1 MTVQYSIQRVL
12 SDGTLTVVP
21 LGIQYLQR
29 DDIFIRIGGEETP
42 ASGASNGFTWYFI
55 DNTTLK
61 INPVVPN
68 GVEVY
73 IYRRTDT
80 ASMYNVYSQNAQFDE
95 STVDENNQQLLFI
108 AQEYLEQGIPGAGV
122 QDVIYVGENQTQYLY
137 QMRLTD
143 GGITPEFGIPKPNTD
158 ILGYNYLGPY
168 AAGLVLNSSRDTI
181 SKDGRLFARDGA
193 YPYTLTG
200 DFIADGPWIAL
211 STSTGIYLYNFTASA
226 GQTEFTLPHAITPGT
241 IPLVFV
247 RGVYQ
252 QSGVAYNVDTSNSRI
267 IRFTSG
273 LLANDSIQVA
283 AMSGADVVSQGNR
296 TAFVFKNS
304 ATQPATPVGTSPAG
318 WSLSPSTPSAGEFTY
333 ISSGLLSGEYG
344 TLIGTWSTP
353 SRFSGERG
361 ASGTNGTNGVNGAD
375 GASVQ
380 NLELVSKVDATTT
393 YKFLLST
400 GAYTNTFQVL
410 DGVSVQALELVNKVG
425 KVATYR
431 FLLSSGSYTN
441 TFQVLDGN
449 DGAGSVISV
458 NGVSPDVG
466 GNVTLTAADV
476 GADSSGTATSAVSSH
491 VALADPHSQYE
502 YRWVNT
508 TANTGTINTAKRV
521 RWLVDTSVTRN
532 RTIGADVTD
541 LVVKDVTGQAG
552 TNSIT
557 ITAPAGKTINGAAT
571 ETIDVNYGWVQ
582 YVLVG
587 TDFKTIG
594 GQ

>member
-1 MTVQYSIQRVL
+1 MTVQYSIQKMV
-12 SDGTLTVVP
+12 SDGTLSTIA

-29 DDIFIRIGGEETP
+29 NDIYMRIAGEDTP
-42 ASGASNGFTWYFI
+42 QSGAPNGFTWYFS
-55 DNTTLK
+55 DNTTIK
-61 INPVVPN
+61 IHPVVPN

-80 ASMYNVYSQNAQFDE
+80 ASMCNVYSQNAQFDE
-95 STVDENNQQLLFI
+95 STIDENNQQLLFI

-137 QMRLTD
+137 KMRLTN

-168 AAGLVLNSSRDTI
+168 ATGLVLNSSHDTI

-200 DFIADGPWIAL
+200 NFVADGPWIAL

-252 QSGVAYNVDTSNSRI
+252 QNGAAYNVDSSNSRI

-318 WSLSPSTPSAGEFTY
+318 WSLSPSTPSTGEFTY

-361 ASGTNGTNGVNGAD
+361 ASGANGTNGINGTNGVDGADGANGAD

-380 NLELVSKVDATTT
+380 N
-393 YKFLLST
+393 
-400 GAYTNTFQVL
+400 
-410 DGVSVQALELVNKVG
+410 LELVNKVG

-466 GNVTLTAADV
+466 GNVTLTAANV
-476 GADSSGTATSAVSSH
+476 GADPSGTAASAVSAH
-491 VALADPHSQYE
+491 VALPDPHSQYE

-508 TANTGTINTAKRV
+508 TDNTGTINTAKRV
-521 RWLVDTSVTRN
+521 RWLVNTSAARN
-532 RTIGADVTD
+532 RTIGVDVTD
-541 LVVKDVTGQAG
+541 LVVKDATGQAS
-552 TNSIT
+552 TNNIT
-557 ITAPAGKTINGAAT
+557 ITAPSGKTINGAAT
-571 ETIDVNYGWVQ
+571 EVVDVNFGWVQ
-582 YVLVG
+582 YTLVG